1 MSLERADITNAHISD
16 GMEEAQ
22 KSMTSI
28 LSSETEMRR
37 QSISKSTAIEID
49 PNQKFI
55 KDAFT
60 KFEKDYNSP
69 SRASQEQPTRQQLPK
84 IKKHN
89 KKGLA
94 IKRNST
100 NIKLQIVTDTL
111 PKIGISSY

>member
-16 GMEEAQ
+16 RMEEAQ

-69 SRASQEQPTRQQLPK
+69 SRASQEQPTRNHQQLPK

-100 NIKLQIVTDTL
+100 NIKL
-111 PKIGISSY
+111 